1 MEAFQAKRAV
11 LANVKVGQGGG
22 LSSVPSYGTSV
33 DGRHVDLPTRK
44 SIANCFS
51 LPGNTMSRIAYVNG
65 LYTPLRDACVHVE
78 DRGFQFADGVY
89 EVCEIHRGQIID
101 ETRHLARLQRSL
113 SELGIRMPVQEGA
126 LKVILRETVRRN
138 RVRNGLVYFQVTRGT
153 ARRDFVFPAA
163 DTPPTLVV
171 IARPVDRA
179 KAEAGAA
186 NGISVITVPDNRWE
200 RVDIKSTGLLPNAL
214 ARQKAKLQGAK
225 EAWFFDRDGYVTEG
239 AASNAWI
246 VTKENTLVTRP
257 AESGI
262 LRGVTRT
269 TLIDLARRDNLIVAE
284 RPFTV
289 AEAKA
294 AKEAFVTAATA
305 LIMPV
310 VKIDDITLGDGK
322 PGPLSVKLRS
332 HFHGVAEH
340 ST

>member
-1 MEAFQAKRAV
+1 
-11 LANVKVGQGGG
+11 
-22 LSSVPSYGTSV
+22 
-33 DGRHVDLPTRK
+33 
-44 SIANCFS
+44 
-51 LPGNTMSRIAYVNG
+51 MSRIAYVNG
-65 LYTPLRDACVHVE
+65 VYVPLRDACVHVE

-89 EVCEIHRGQIID
+89 EVCEVFGGRLVD
-101 ETRHLARLQRSL
+101 ETRHLARLKRSL
-113 SELGIRMPVQEGA
+113 SELGIGMPAGEGA

-138 RVRNGLVYFQVTRGT
+138 RVRDGLVYLQVTRGA

-171 IARPVDRA
+171 TARSVDRG

-186 NGISVITVPDNRWE
+186 SGISVISLPDNRWE

-214 ARQKAKLQGAK
+214 ARQRAKERGAK
-225 EAWFFDRDGYVTEG
+225 EAWFVDKDGYVTEG

-246 VTKENTLVTRP
+246 ITRENTLLTRP

-269 TLIDLARRDNLIVAE
+269 TLLDLARRDNLLVSE
-284 RPFTV
+284 RPFTL

-310 VKIDDITLGDGK
+310 VRIDDTTIGDGR
-322 PGPLSVKLRS
+322 PGALTARLRAR
-332 HFHGVAEH
+332 FHEVAER
-340 ST
+340 SL

>member
-1 MEAFQAKRAV
+1 
-11 LANVKVGQGGG
+11 
-22 LSSVPSYGTSV
+22 
-33 DGRHVDLPTRK
+33 
-44 SIANCFS
+44 
-51 LPGNTMSRIAYVNG
+51 MSRVAYVNG
-65 LYTPLRDACVHVE
+65 VYVPLRDACVHVE

-89 EVCEIHRGQIID
+89 EVCEVFGGRLVD
-101 ETRHLARLQRSL
+101 ETRHMARLKRSL
-113 SELGIRMPVQEGA
+113 SELGIGMPAGEGA

-138 RVRNGLVYFQVTRGT
+138 RVRDGLVYLQVTRGA

-171 IARPVDRA
+171 TARSVDRS

-186 NGISVITVPDNRWE
+186 NGISVISLPDNRWE

-214 ARQKAKLQGAK
+214 ARQRAKERGAK
-225 EAWFFDRDGYVTEG
+225 EAWFVDKDGYVTEG

-246 VTKENTLVTRP
+246 ITRENTLLTRP

-269 TLIDLARRDNLIVAE
+269 TLLDLARRDNLLVSE
-284 RPFTV
+284 RPFTLT
-289 AEAKA
+289 EAKA

-310 VKIDDITLGDGK
+310 VRIDDTVIGDGR
-322 PGPLSVKLRS
+322 PGALTARLRTR
-332 HFHGVAEH
+332 FHEVAER
-340 ST
+340 SL

>member
-1 MEAFQAKRAV
+1 
-11 LANVKVGQGGG
+11 
-22 LSSVPSYGTSV
+22 
-33 DGRHVDLPTRK
+33 
-44 SIANCFS
+44 
-51 LPGNTMSRIAYVNG
+51 MSRIAYVNG
-65 LYTPLRDACVHVE
+65 LYTPLRDASVHVE

-89 EVCEIHRGQIID
+89 EVCEVLGRQIID

-113 SELGIRMPVQEGA
+113 RELGIRMPVGEGA
-126 LKVILRETVRRN
+126 LRVILRETVRRN
-138 RVRNGLVYFQVTRGT
+138 RVRDGMVYFQITRG
-153 ARRDFVFPAA
+153 AAKRDFVFPAP

-171 IARPVDRA
+171 IARSVDRA
-179 KAEAGAA
+179 KTEAGAA
-186 NGISVITVPDNRWE
+186 NGISVITLPDNRWE

-225 EAWFFDRDGYVTEG
+225 EAWFFDEEGYVTEG

-246 VTKENTLVTRP
+246 VTRENTLLTRP

-269 TLIDLARRDNLIVAE
+269 TLIDLARRDNLIVSE

-310 VKIDDITLGDGK
+310 VKIDDVVLGDGK
-322 PGPLSVKLRS
+322 PGALARKLRA
-332 HFHGVAEH
+332 HFHSVAEH
-340 ST
+340 SA

>member
-1 MEAFQAKRAV
+1 
-11 LANVKVGQGGG
+11 
-22 LSSVPSYGTSV
+22 
-33 DGRHVDLPTRK
+33 
-44 SIANCFS
+44 
-51 LPGNTMSRIAYVNG
+51 MSRIAYVNG
-65 LYTPLRDACVHVE
+65 VYVPLRDACVHVE

-89 EVCEIHRGQIID
+89 EVCEVFGGRLID
-101 ETRHLARLQRSL
+101 ETRHLARLKRSL
-113 SELGIRMPVQEGA
+113 SELGIAMPASEGA
-126 LKVILRETVRRN
+126 LRVIARETVRRN
-138 RVRNGLVYFQVTRGT
+138 RVRDGLVYLQVTRGA

-171 IARPVDRA
+171 TARSVDRS

-186 NGISVITVPDNRWE
+186 SGISVISLPDNRWE

-214 ARQKAKLQGAK
+214 ARQRAKERGAK
-225 EAWFFDRDGYVTEG
+225 EAWFVDKDGYVTEG

-246 VTKENTLVTRP
+246 ITRENTLLTRP

-269 TLIDLARRDNLIVAE
+269 TLLDLARRDNLLVSE
-284 RPFTV
+284 RPFTL

-310 VKIDDITLGDGK
+310 VRIDDTTIGDGK
-322 PGPLSVKLRS
+322 PGALTARLRAR
-332 HFHGVAEH
+332 FHEVAER
-340 ST
+340 SL

>member
-1 MEAFQAKRAV
+1 
-11 LANVKVGQGGG
+11 
-22 LSSVPSYGTSV
+22 
-33 DGRHVDLPTRK
+33 
-44 SIANCFS
+44 
-51 LPGNTMSRIAYVNG
+51 MSRTAYVNG
-65 LYTPLRDACVHVE
+65 VYVPLRDACVHVE

-89 EVCEIHRGQIID
+89 EVCEVFGGRLID
-101 ETRHLARLQRSL
+101 ETRHLARLKRSL
-113 SELGIRMPVQEGA
+113 SELGIGMPVGEGA

-138 RVRNGLVYFQVTRGT
+138 RVRDGLVYLQVTRGA

-171 IARPVDRA
+171 TARSVDRS

-186 NGISVITVPDNRWE
+186 NGISVISLPDNRWE

-214 ARQKAKLQGAK
+214 ARQRAKERGAK
-225 EAWFFDRDGYVTEG
+225 EAWFVDKDGYVTEG

-246 VTKENTLVTRP
+246 ITRENTLLTRP

-269 TLIDLARRDNLIVAE
+269 TLLDLARRDNLLISE
-284 RPFTV
+284 RPFTL

-310 VKIDDITLGDGK
+310 VRIDDTVIGDGK
-322 PGPLSVKLRS
+322 PGALTTRLRAR
-332 HFHGVAEH
+332 FHEVAEH
-340 ST
+340 SL

>member
-1 MEAFQAKRAV
+1 
-11 LANVKVGQGGG
+11 
-22 LSSVPSYGTSV
+22 
-33 DGRHVDLPTRK
+33 
-44 SIANCFS
+44 
-51 LPGNTMSRIAYVNG
+51 MSRIAYVNG
-65 LYTPLRDACVHVE
+65 VYVPLRDACVHVE

-89 EVCEIHRGQIID
+89 EVCEVFGGRLID
-101 ETRHLARLQRSL
+101 ETRHLDRLKRSL
-113 SELGIRMPVQEGA
+113 SELGIAMPAGEGA
-126 LKVILRETVRRN
+126 LRVIVRETVRRN
-138 RVRNGLVYFQVTRGT
+138 RVRDGLVYLQVTRGA

-171 IARPVDRA
+171 TARSVDRS

-186 NGISVITVPDNRWE
+186 SGISVISLPDNRWE

-214 ARQKAKLQGAK
+214 ARQRAKERGAK
-225 EAWFFDRDGYVTEG
+225 EAWFVDKDGYVTEG

-246 VTKENTLVTRP
+246 ITRENTLLTRP

-269 TLIDLARRDNLIVAE
+269 TLLDLARRDNLLVGE
-284 RPFTV
+284 RPFTL

-310 VKIDDITLGDGK
+310 VRIDDTTIGDGK
-322 PGPLSVKLRS
+322 PGALTVRLRAR
-332 HFHGVAEH
+332 FHEVAER
-340 ST
+340 SL